1 MGAAWWPRVTRSS
14 NVRTHQRANGSVPLD
29 PVHRAVLW
37 IRRQLRL
44 ACADDHQH
52 QRLFVA
58 VIALAARH
66 ARRHR
71 NGVTWTKRPL
81 DPLAVFLHVTGHLS
95 LQHEE
100 DLLD

>member
-1 MGAAWWPRVTRSS
+1 
-14 NVRTHQRANGSVPLD
+14 
-29 PVHRAVLW
+29 
-37 IRRQLRL
+37 
-44 ACADDHQH
+44 
-52 QRLFVA
+52 
-58 VIALAARH
+58 IALAARH

-100 DLLD
+100 DLLDVVVGMERTLVARRNHHGAEREMLRWDGVGIRPDTGGAGTHVAHLRTAVSRIDLL